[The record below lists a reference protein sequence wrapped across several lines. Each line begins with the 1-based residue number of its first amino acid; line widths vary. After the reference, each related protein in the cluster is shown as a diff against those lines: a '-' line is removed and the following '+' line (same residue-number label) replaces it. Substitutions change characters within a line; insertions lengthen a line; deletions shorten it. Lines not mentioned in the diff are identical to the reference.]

1 MAKFYHICDVV
12 LASFRPYEG
21 LWTDGERRKWIS
33 LADRTLKSMVE
44 VALDMIRDQNTPKNI
59 LIMFFQ
65 KSIGGVPI
73 RVVRGYMD
81 EILAEARSQRWNKVS
96 FSTCWFVPTH
106 QKIWDQV
113 GEFNALAHNANELMG
128 RARVNIHRSLMSRVS
143 EDSYKLRNRLA
154 MWAEPQMGLSLGYH
168 LSYEGVKNVVGQ
180 VLNVLDTGFKMKRK
194 RSSSEPEAHTP
205 PSLDKTPGWKNN
217 SFMMRILED
226 KGLLRVVRQP
236 GQRRPRR
243 QLMSYQK
250 MPGSE
255 NWQVFLK
262 HGELPRYQQ
271 REGVLEAMILMW
283 NKADAIPVWDFEEEV
298 VVEKEVV
305 KDVVVESEAVEVAVE
320 ALEVNGDDDAPY
332 DPEDWIATDDI
343 VVEFDNKVNVRD
355 DNEVECAEGAVAQ
368 EVVVAHDDSVVQDD
382 VFETPENKTKYNE
395 DDKDDKDVEWLL
407 NRLQEKER
415 RAKVDKEKIRAY
427 RLDIEKG
434 KVALARE
441 KASVKFYKQQVE
453 GKDAKIE
460 QLERELASM
469 EDTRRFERNAYK
481 ARMEARNVPR

>member
-1 MAKFYHICDVV
+1 
-12 LASFRPYEG
+12 
-21 LWTDGERRKWIS
+21 
-33 LADRTLKSMVE
+33 
-44 VALDMIRDQNTPKNI
+44 
-59 LIMFFQ
+59 
-65 KSIGGVPI
+65 
-73 RVVRGYMD
+73 
-81 EILAEARSQRWNKVS
+81 
-96 FSTCWFVPTH
+96 
-106 QKIWDQV
+106 
-113 GEFNALAHNANELMG
+113 
-128 RARVNIHRSLMSRVS
+128 
-143 EDSYKLRNRLA
+143 
-154 MWAEPQMGLSLGYH
+154 
-168 LSYEGVKNVVGQ
+168 
-180 VLNVLDTGFKMKRK
+180 
-194 RSSSEPEAHTP
+194 
-205 PSLDKTPGWKNN
+205 
-217 SFMMRILED
+217 MMRILED

-395 DDKDDKDVEWLL
+395 DDKDVEWLL

-460 QLERELASM
+460 QLEREIASM